1 MANEMLNNRIFDRRE
16 LPMVRIIDALCGAGK
31 TSYVINEINS
41 NDTPVVY
48 CTESRDEADRI
59 GLACDKV
66 ISLGFGEHENDDDYV
81 TEYKEKYGVEELPT
95 FEGTY
100 GIRLDKEGNIERKS
114 KTDIFIELL
123 EKGES
128 IAITHKLLREF
139 NEECYRLIKKNGY
152 RLYLDEVFNTVDII
166 SSSPHDIEILFN
178 EGLTKLIP
186 ETNEVVWA
194 KDDYTGDFD
203 KKKKA
208 IQSGDVYL
216 AELSDRKQLLVCE
229 MSICKFIYFTDVTIT
244 TYQFVGSQ
252 LSRFFDINKVPYTV
266 YSMKDHSIVPYD
278 IHTEDRESIRK
289 LINLYDGS
297 INYNING
304 TLSYSCYEKLR
315 KNNKKLIND
324 ANKKKKKKDED
335 KISSVLDPVL
345 KKIKAN
351 ADNYFKNI
359 VKAKNDTIMWSCYK
373 DDLEFL
379 KGRKCTSKS
388 HVTYNI
394 RATNKYRNKTN
405 LAYLVNPNVKPD
417 VRNYFAA
424 HDANISEDL
433 YALSTLLQ
441 WIFRSALRDGKP
453 VNLYLPSERMRDL
466 LDKWMNYEI

>member
-16 LPMVRIIDALCGAGK
+16 LPVVRIIDALCGAGK

-66 ISLGFGEHENDDDYV
+66 ISLGFGEHKNDDNYV
-81 TEYKEKYGVEELPT
+81 TEYKEKHEESELPVW
-95 FEGTY
+95 EDVY
-100 GIRLDKEGNIERKS
+100 GRTS
-114 KTDIFIELL
+114 KTAVFIDLL
-123 EKGES
+123 SQGKS

-139 NEECYRLIKKNGY
+139 NEECYNLIKKNGY

-178 EGLTKLIP
+178 EGLAKLIP

-229 MSICKFIYFTDVTIT
+229 MSICKFIYFADVTIT

-266 YSMKDHSIVPYD
+266 YSMKDHNIVPYD

-289 LINLYDGS
+289 LINLYDGKA
-297 INYNING
+297 NNNFNG
-304 TLSYSCYEKLR
+304 TLSYSWYEKKR
-315 KNNKKLIND
+315 S
-324 ANKKKKKKDED
+324 KKKKKKED
-335 KISSVLDPVL
+335 LPADIQKIG
-345 KKIKAN
+345 KN
-351 ADNYFKNI
+351 ADTFMRNVKGNKN
-359 VKAKNDTIMWSCYK
+359 NIMWSCYK
-373 DDLEFL
+373 DDIEALR
-379 KGRKCTSKS
+379 GTKCTTVS

-453 VNLYLPSERMRDL
+453 VNLYLPSERMRGL
-466 LDKWMNYEI
+466 LDKWFNYEI

>member
-16 LPMVRIIDALCGAGK
+16 LPVVRIIDALCGAGK

-66 ISLGFGEHENDDDYV
+66 ISLGFGEHEHDDDYIV
-81 TEYKEKYGVEELPT
+81 EYKEKYGVEELPT
-95 FEGTY
+95 F
-100 GIRLDKEGNIERKS
+100 DN
-114 KTDIFIELL
+114 
-123 EKGES
+123 
-128 IAITHKLLREF
+128 
-139 NEECYRLIKKNGY
+139 LIKKNGY

-178 EGLTKLIP
+178 EGLAKLIP

-229 MSICKFIYFTDVTIT
+229 MSICKFIYFADVTIT

-266 YSMKDHSIVPYD
+266 YSMKDHNIVPYD

-324 ANKKKKKKDED
+324 ANGMRKKEVRRRKRSKTFLPIYKK
-335 KISSVLDPVL
+335 
-345 KKIKAN
+345 
-351 ADNYFKNI
+351 
-359 VKAKNDTIMWSCYK
+359 
-373 DDLEFL
+373 
-379 KGRKCTSKS
+379 
-388 HVTYNI
+388 
-394 RATNKYRNKTN
+394 
-405 LAYLVNPNVKPD
+405 
-417 VRNYFAA
+417 
-424 HDANISEDL
+424 
-433 YALSTLLQ
+433 
-441 WIFRSALRDGKP
+441 
-453 VNLYLPSERMRDL
+453 
-466 LDKWMNYEI
+466 